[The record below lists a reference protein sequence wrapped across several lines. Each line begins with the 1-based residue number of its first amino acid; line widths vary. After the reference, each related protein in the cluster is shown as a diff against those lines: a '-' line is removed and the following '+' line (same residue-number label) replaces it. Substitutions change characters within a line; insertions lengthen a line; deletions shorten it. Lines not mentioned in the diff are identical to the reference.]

1 MMVYLLKMVI
11 FHGYVKQPEGIYIY
25 IYRYIVQYK
34 HIYVYILSQM
44 MMWMMCLN
52 FIQLHR
58 DNHHQLQV
66 LHGSL
71 PRAPPSPPNFFLTGA
86 AWQKLKQNIWIIGI
100 SWRYSRDII
109 RKVREPNREPGTEP
123 REPETAQKP
132 AVGKPNRTEPLM
144 YKISSRTGRTGGR
157 NRMRTAG
164 MCSVCFSEANVPFN
178 LCPRIGFVFFGS
190 PTKTI
195 NTTLVPSYWICFFW
209 QHQKS
214 KNTTLV
220 PSYWV
225 CFFAAPKKAKP

>member
-1 MMVYLLKMVI
+1 
-11 FHGYVKQPEGIYIY
+11 
-25 IYRYIVQYK
+25 
-34 HIYVYILSQM
+34 
-44 MMWMMCLN
+44 MCLN

-164 MCSVCFSEANVPFN
+164 MCSVCFSQANVPFN
-178 LCPRIGFVFFGS
+178 LCPRIGFVSFGS
-190 PTKTI
+190 PTKTK